1 MINGMIR
8 IIFAGTWNDSEREY
22 SIVLAQA
29 GALSAQ
35 YRSLFLLEV
44 AKLVDPAIGLQ
55 LKAAAE
61 RKAAA
66 ETKTFSG
73 ALGRTDLLLR
83 SDDFLLVG
91 IENQK
96 RADLEGKRLLRYDEY
111 LQLQC
116 PHPLLVFLTPSTNK
130 IVDEKAGNLDRF
142 VFLNYEQLAG
152 WADGCL
158 LNWLRQTAIPLE
170 QVLEKVTSFLGQA
183 IPENAVPAPA
193 HSFPWHT
200 SNTRLADRNP
210 HARDCV
216 NPITLYGLFAV
227 TAMLVCYA
235 FERRS
240 PWYIL
245 GFAVSCVLASSYGF
259 LQGAWPFGF
268 VEGVW
273 AVVAMRR

>member
-1 MINGMIR
+1 MTNGMIR
-8 IIFAGTWNDSEREY
+8 IIFAGTWNDSESEY

-55 LKAAAE
+55 LKVAAE
-61 RKAAA
+61 QKAGT

-91 IENQK
+91 IENRK
-96 RADLEGKRLLRYDEY
+96 SADLEGKRLLRYDEY
-111 LQLQC
+111 LRLQC

-130 IVDEKAGNLDRF
+130 ILDEKAGNLDRF
-142 VFLNYEQLAG
+142 VVLNYEQLAG

-170 QVLEKVTSFLGQA
+170 QALGTVTSFLGRA
-183 IPENAVPAPA
+183 ISEEAVTAPG
-193 HSFPWHT
+193 HSFPWPT
-200 SNTRLADRNP
+200 SNTRF
-210 HARDCV
+210 AR
-216 NPITLYGLFAV
+216 
-227 TAMLVCYA
+227 
-235 FERRS
+235 
-240 PWYIL
+240 
-245 GFAVSCVLASSYGF
+245 
-259 LQGAWPFGF
+259 
-268 VEGVW
+268 
-273 AVVAMRR
+273 